1 MTEPTENTDTHAL
14 LEKSQVVHQ
23 TSRGPTVEEVA
34 AQLLRQALEALYPER
49 DIDPDQTLIGTPQW
63 QPIDGTLVAMPTRF
77 ESLTQAL
84 VRQFFSAT
92 TANYLEGE
100 HFLTLNPPASPVVH
114 LDISV
119 EAVAGLLNDYAP
131 LLFVAFGERQLAYW
145 NDTGRQLPHWL
156 ELSNTLRKTLD
167 VQHAKG
173 WDEAQCQL
181 ARAVS
186 RHPDKKKR
194 QAHDATLST
203 IQVSLIDIDSVD
215 AQGNTQHLR
224 LVGACV
230 ITGRYQQRDLVMM
243 YTVEYGYE
251 TFDSLEQLG
260 ASLPDRI
267 ETQTPVRNLKW
278 RLFEPEGNFF
288 DHMAWALITNQL
300 DAIGTITQASLA
312 SEADEH
318 IDSNPLVEQASVEE
332 KKALIDLDDSIPDW
346 LFGASVADLNQY
358 SQSVNALGK
367 LYKQNEKRLFRIL
380 PLTTYAQDRLRD
392 AIIADQPGAA
402 GLPLDSLEITVT
414 NSFESGGLT
423 LPNPF
428 DVHTET
434 LGEYAV
440 HNSAPYQ
447 ATLRFK
453 PTQPLP
459 DWLNVAYL
467 TKMASAVDVGEA
479 YPRLIKDKLIDDPLQ
494 APLQQHFY
502 INQLRALLPLIALE
516 CKIRRIAGIDEL
528 GCLYVREWLNPTPGH
543 PQPVL
548 TRPLTFVQS
557 GQTNGD
563 TVANM
568 FIIAPREP
576 AAGPCLLYRPLFDP
590 PLLQFPSAQNLLYA
604 LHQPGAL
611 RDSVLAWLPDSDIA
625 FKFAQYTFPVGLP
638 SPWLAAQLLA
648 EPWTSVD
655 WTGPV
660 ELASQA
666 LDGDIFPVLFK
677 THALAMAELS
687 DRQSLSNA
695 QRRWALLCD
704 SGWALFNVA
713 ANFLSGPAGA
723 AVWVWQSISE
733 IEQVLDAHQR
743 GDAQAQ
749 WSAVADMLLNLS
761 MILAHHA
768 ATRRK
773 TGPRTESAPLRVHDR
788 LPKTTTP
795 AATKPAAPVVTLIP
809 TPMTGELASSHYSSL
824 AASGSVPHR
833 SPSALVAF
841 LSTLSV
847 PAPDITSPVTQTLL
861 HDTAELYRLGAKT
874 YAQVGE
880 RWYCV
885 IEHEDGQIQIVDPH
899 TPSKTGPLLSP
910 TQQGRWFVD
919 TRLRLRAGAGGT
931 SLRSQ
936 LKAQRKAKEQQ
947 KKQLGVELENFK
959 RQEAPNNAALK
970 KAQTELEGSTG
981 QAREQ
986 ATERYLIQVEK
997 LIGDYDQA
1005 LKNLE
1010 QWRIHGA
1017 SEGYLND
1024 LQRMTIELQKNLALW
1039 FALKRN
1045 AYATLTH
1052 RLAQDAAI
1060 DTSALFEAHVQG
1072 VREALALSQEI
1083 VARLHISQTSL
1094 QRIEAVGR
1102 AGMTTAQSL
1111 RKLLPVF
1118 TQWDLKSNEIGMSH
1132 EVCMRGTATENA
1144 EPAREA
1150 VGALIIEAATA
1161 THRHTA
1167 LIRTPDDGETSVHRI
1182 DTLSRLIDVYVDT
1195 DQRLKDLPQEYPDK
1209 VEPTEL
1215 ERVSTLIGE
1224 FRQLAQDQ
1232 LAALLPESGTSAV
1245 PVASKPAVAGP
1256 SRPAGKVTKSRPR
1269 DPAPAKPSTPS
1280 QPLLEEILP
1289 TRKSPSAVS
1298 ELDDI
1303 DVINHALT
1311 LNEDVQGFIDR
1322 TRKDAAKPNRIPADM
1337 QDLFDLQAQRLE
1349 HMAVKVDHVL
1359 ERMRASGGVR
1369 LPVGNL
1375 SSELKGA
1382 AVRLRAQGIDTRTR
1396 LLKER
1401 PPRQAYVQWL
1411 LDNNQVRIV
1420 RNPQG
1425 RIKTKKRQDYF
1436 QEYQVLDMT
1445 DKDQPLWL
1453 AHFHYKSPEA
1463 PLEDYTA
1470 AHLKIADEHLQQ
1482 FTAERRK
1489 ALTTLMPIDYVL
1501 RRISDPSLFFGLETQ
1516 A

>member
-1 MTEPTENTDTHAL
+1 MTEHSANTDTPAL
-14 LEKSQVVHQ
+14 LKKSQVVHQ
-23 TSRGPTVEEVA
+23 TSRGPTVDEVA
-34 AQLLRQALEALYPER
+34 AQLLREALEGLYPGR

-63 QPIDGTLVAMPTRF
+63 QVIDDTLVAMPTQF

-114 LDISV
+114 LDIGI
-119 EAVAGLLNDYAP
+119 EAIAGVLNDYAP

-145 NDTGRQLPHWL
+145 NATGHQAPHWL
-156 ELSNTLRKTLD
+156 ELSNALRKTLD
-167 VQHAKG
+167 VQHANG
-173 WDEAQCQL
+173 WDHEQCL
-181 ARAVS
+181 VARAVS
-186 RHPDKKKR
+186 RHPDKNKR

-203 IQVSLIDIDSVD
+203 VQVSLIDIDSVD
-215 AQGNTQHLR
+215 AQGTTRHLT
-224 LVGACV
+224 LIGACV
-230 ITGRYQQRDLVMM
+230 ITGRYQQRELVMM
-243 YTVEYGYE
+243 YTVEHGYE
-251 TFDSLEQLG
+251 AFDSLEQLG
-260 ASLPDRI
+260 ASLAGRI
-267 ETQTPVRNLKW
+267 APQPAGHPLKW
-278 RLFEPEGNFF
+278 QLFEPEGNFF
-288 DHMAWALITNQL
+288 DHMAWALIANQL
-300 DAIGTITQASLA
+300 TAIAAITQESLA
-312 SEADEH
+312 SETHEH
-318 IDSNPLVEQASVEE
+318 IDSNPLVEHASVKE
-332 KKALIDLDDSIPDW
+332 KKALISLDDAIPDW

-367 LYKQNEKRLFRIL
+367 LYKQNDKKLFRIL
-380 PLTTYAQDRLRD
+380 PLTTYAQGRLRD
-392 AIIADQPGAA
+392 AIIADQPSAA

-423 LPNPF
+423 LPNPL

-447 ATLRFK
+447 ATLKFK
-453 PTQPLP
+453 PPQPLP

-479 YPRLIKDKLIDDPLQ
+479 YPRLIKDKLIDDPQQ

-502 INQLRALLPLIALE
+502 LNQLRALLPLIALE

-528 GCLYVREWLNPTPGH
+528 GYRYVREWLNPTPDH
-543 PQPVL
+543 PQPVV
-548 TRPLTFVQS
+548 TRPLTFIRP

-576 AAGPCLLYRPLFDP
+576 AGGPCLLYRPLFEQ
-590 PLLQFPSAQNLLYA
+590 PLLQFPSTQNLLYA
-604 LHQPGAL
+604 LYQPGEL
-611 RDSVLAWLPDSDIA
+611 RDSVLAWLPDSDIS
-625 FKFAQYTFPVGLP
+625 FKYAQYTFPVGLP

-660 ELASQA
+660 ELAA
-666 LDGDIFPVLFK
+666 TELTGDIFPVLFK

-695 QRRWALLCD
+695 QRRWALLRD

-749 WSAVADMLLNLS
+749 WSAVADMLLNLG

-773 TGPRTESAPLRVHDR
+773 TDPRIVSAPLSAHDR
-788 LPKTTTP
+788 LPEPPATP
-795 AATKPAAPVVTLIP
+795 AVKPAAPAVTLIA
-809 TPMTGELASSHYSSL
+809 TPMTGELAPSHYSSL

-833 SPSALVAF
+833 SPSALLAF

-847 PAPDITSPVTQTLL
+847 PPPDITSPAVETLL
-861 HDTAELYRLGAKT
+861 RDTAELYRLDQKT

-885 IEHEDGQIQIVDPH
+885 LENEDGQIQIVDPH
-899 TPSKTGPLLSP
+899 TPSKTGPLLSHTP
-910 TQQGRWFVD
+910 QGRWFVD

-970 KAQTELEGSTG
+970 KAQKEMEGATE
-981 QAREQ
+981 QAREE
-986 ATERYLIQVEK
+986 AEERYLAQVQK
-997 LIGDYDQA
+997 LIDDYEQA

-1010 QWRIHGA
+1010 QWRINGG

-1039 FALKRN
+1039 FVLKRN

-1052 RLAQDAAI
+1052 RLAQDTAI
-1060 DTSALFEAHVQG
+1060 DSSASLHAHVQG
-1072 VREALALSQEI
+1072 VRQALALSQEI
-1083 VARLHISQTSL
+1083 IDRLNISQASL
-1094 QRIEAVGR
+1094 ERIEAVGG
-1102 AGMTTAQSL
+1102 AGITTAHSL
-1111 RKLLPVF
+1111 RELLPVF

-1132 EVCMRGTATENA
+1132 EMCMRGSATENA

-1161 THRHTA
+1161 AHRHAA
-1167 LIRTPDDGETSVHRI
+1167 LLRTPDRGEASALRI

-1195 DQRLKDLPQEYPDK
+1195 VQRLKDLPEEYPDK

-1224 FRQLAQDQ
+1224 FRQLAQEQ
-1232 LAALLPESGTSAV
+1232 LSALLPEGGTSDV
-1245 PVASKPAVAGP
+1245 PIPSKTAVAGP
-1256 SRPAGKVTKSRPR
+1256 SRPVGKVTKSRPR
-1269 DPAPAKPSTPS
+1269 DPAPAKPSTS
-1280 QPLLEEILP
+1280 SEPLLEEMLP
-1289 TRKSPSAVS
+1289 TRQGPSAVS

-1303 DVINHALT
+1303 DIISNALT

-1349 HMAVKVDHVL
+1349 QTATKVDQVL
-1359 ERMRASGGVR
+1359 ARMRASGGIR

-1382 AVRLRAQGIDTRTR
+1382 AARLRAQGISTRTQ

-1401 PPRQAYVQWL
+1401 PPRQAYLQWL
-1411 LDNNQVRIV
+1411 LDNNQVRLV
-1420 RNPQG
+1420 RNEQG
-1425 RIKTKKRQDYF
+1425 RMKTKKRQDYF
-1436 QEYQVLDMT
+1436 QEYQVLDIT
-1445 DKDQPLWL
+1445 DGDQPLWL
-1453 AHFHYKSPEA
+1453 AHFHYNSPDA
-1463 PLEDYTA
+1463 PLEKYTA
-1470 AHLKIADEHLQQ
+1470 AHLKIADGHLQQ

-1489 ALTTLMPIDYVL
+1489 ALTTLAPIDYVL
-1501 RRISDPSLFFGLETQ
+1501 RRISDPSLFFNLETQ
-1516 A
+1516 P